1 MKQGE
6 DQDLDRIQAR
16 RRTRTVAW
24 VVAICATALAF
35 DGYDLVVYGTVVSTL
50 IRDPEQLGRIGPE
63 QAGALGS
70 YALIGVMVGA
80 FIAGSIGDIVGR
92 RRLMLINLL
101 WFSVGMGVTAMVN
114 SVALFGVGRFLT
126 GIGVG
131 ALVATAGAIVAEFAP
146 PGKKNLCNAIVY
158 SGVPLGGVL
167 AALLAILLLPQIGW
181 RGLFWVGALP
191 LVTLL
196 PLAMVK
202 LPESIAWLT
211 SRGRD
216 EEARRWS
223 ARTGIPVPATVPADR
238 PAASRPPRA
247 GFVGLFRDYPT
258 ATLLLGFISASC
270 LLLVYALGTWLPYL
284 MRLRGFGPS
293 SSLMFLLVLN
303 AGAVLGALGASRA
316 ADRFGPKPVV
326 ASSFLIGALTIASLT
341 MKVPTAVLLIM
352 VAIAG
357 LGTSGTQVL
366 LFGFVANYYRTT
378 VRAAGVAWAAGFG
391 RLGGIGGPLIG
402 GLLIGAG
409 IAVQTNFYFLAAIAL
424 IGLLLTMLVPAS
436 HRRHFESTAT
446 VPAQRTSTSVT
457 DPVSERRAAP

>member
-1 MKQGE
+1 MMVLAH
-6 DQDLDRIQAR
+6 DVDRDRVQAR
-16 RRTRTVAW
+16 RRRATVAW
-24 VVAICATALAF
+24 VVGICGAALMF

-50 IRDPEQLGRIGPE
+50 IRDPSQLGKISPA

-80 FIAGSIGDIVGR
+80 LIAGSVGDMVGR
-92 RRLMLINLL
+92 RRLMLMNLG
-101 WFSVGMGVTAMVN
+101 WFSIGMAFTAMVPN
-114 SVALFGVGRFLT
+114 PGLFGLGRFLT
-126 GIGVG
+126 GIGIG
-131 ALVATAGAIVAEFAP
+131 GLVATAGAIVAEFAP

-167 AALLAILLLPQIGW
+167 ASMLGLLLMQQIGW
-181 RGLFWVGALP
+181 RGLFWIGAAP

-196 PLAMVK
+196 PLAMFK
-202 LPESIAWLT
+202 LPESVAWLA
-211 SRGRD
+211 SRGRMED
-216 EEARRWS
+216 ARRWS
-223 ARTGIPVPATVPADR
+223 ERTGLPIPAQPTAADR
-238 PAASRPPRA
+238 TAPKPARV
-247 GFVGLFRDYPT
+247 GFAGLFRDYTVP
-258 ATLLLGFISASC
+258 TLLFGFISGSC

-284 MRLRGFGPS
+284 MRLRGFGPQ

-303 AGAVLGALGASRA
+303 AGAVLGALGASRV

-326 ASSFLIGALTIASLT
+326 ATSFLIGALTIAGLT
-341 MKVPTAVLLIM
+341 LKVPTIVLLII

-366 LFGFVANYYRTT
+366 IFGFVSNYYRTM

-409 IAVQTNFYFLAAIAL
+409 IAVQTNFYIFAGVAL
-424 IGLLLTMLVPAS
+424 IGLVITLLVPVKEYRAQ
-436 HRRHFESTAT
+436 TAPH
-446 VPAQRTSTSVT
+446 VPAQALSTPVRRPVT
-457 DPVSERRAAP
+457 Y

>member
-1 MKQGE
+1 MMVLAH
-6 DQDLDRIQAR
+6 DVDRDRVQAR
-16 RRTRTVAW
+16 RRRATVAW
-24 VVAICATALAF
+24 VVGICGAALMF

-50 IRDPEQLGRIGPE
+50 IRDPSQLGKISPA

-80 FIAGSIGDIVGR
+80 LIAGSVGDMVGR
-92 RRLMLINLL
+92 RRLMLMNLA
-101 WFSVGMGVTAMVN
+101 WFSIGMAFTAMVPN
-114 SVALFGVGRFLT
+114 PGLFGLGRFLT
-126 GIGVG
+126 GIGIG

-167 AALLAILLLPQIGW
+167 ASLLGLLLMQQIGW
-181 RGLFWVGALP
+181 RGLFWIGAVP

-196 PLAMVK
+196 PLAMFK
-202 LPESIAWLT
+202 LPESVAWLA
-211 SRGRD
+211 SRGRMED
-216 EEARRWS
+216 ARRWS
-223 ARTGIPVPATVPADR
+223 ERTGLPIPAQPTAADR
-238 PAASRPPRA
+238 TAPKPARV
-247 GFVGLFRDYPT
+247 GFAGLFRDYT
-258 ATLLLGFISASC
+258 APTLLFGFISASC

-284 MRLRGFGPS
+284 MRLRGFGPQ

-303 AGAVLGALGASRA
+303 AGAVLGALGASRV

-326 ASSFLIGALTIASLT
+326 ATSFLIGALTIAGLT
-341 MKVPTAVLLIM
+341 LKVPTIVLLII

-366 LFGFVANYYRTT
+366 IFGFVSNYYRTT

-409 IAVQTNFYFLAAIAL
+409 IAVQTNFYIFAGVAL
-424 IGLLLTMLVPAS
+424 IGLVITLLVPVKEYRAQ
-436 HRRHFESTAT
+436 TAPH
-446 VPAQRTSTSVT
+446 VPAQAHPLPS
-457 DPVSERRAAP
+457 AGQ